1 MDMYSYQIKTCRLYI
16 KKISQVP
23 FLCHCRNITIRKIR
37 GSSYIQFPVI
47 KPESCY
53 FFHYAQSECPE
64 KQNSLFCCSVCL
76 FPCLT

>member
-53 FFHYAQSECPE
+53 FFITLNLNVPKSKIRCSAAQYVFSPA
-64 KQNSLFCCSVCL
+64 
-76 FPCLT
+76 